1 MINPKLDSL
10 ILAVGRFEEALKL
23 PEGDTTRD
31 SAIMRFQFCYDLS
44 WKTLKEELKM
54 RGLELFSP
62 RECFKSAIA
71 EGLLG
76 DEESWLK
83 MIDDRNEIAHVYD
96 MTIAKRIYSN
106 LADYLTL
113 FQNLI
118 AKLSE

>member
-10 ILAVGRFEEALKL
+10 ILAVGRLEEALKL
-23 PEGDTTRD
+23 PEDDTTRD

-71 EGLLG
+71 EGLL
-76 DEESWLK
+76 DNEEGW
-83 MIDDRNEIAHVYD
+83 
-96 MTIAKRIYSN
+96 
-106 LADYLTL
+106 
-113 FQNLI
+113 
-118 AKLSE
+118 